1 MPDVSPPDASP
12 PVASPPVLRFAPSP
26 TGLLHVGNARTALL
40 NALIARRRGGTF
52 ILRLDDTDAAR
63 SRAEF
68 ADAIAA
74 DLDWL
79 GIPPDIRVRQSDRLG
94 LYAEAA
100 ERLKAAGRLY
110 PCYESEEELDLKR
123 KLQRA
128 RGLPP
133 VYDRAALRLTEAE
146 RSRFAA
152 EGRAPHWRFLLAHRD
167 VAWDDGVRGPQR
179 VDTASLSD
187 PVLVRADGSFLY
199 TLPSVV
205 DDIALGVTQ
214 VVRGEDHV
222 TNTAVQIEIIEALGG
237 TPPLFAHHNLL
248 TLPSG
253 EGLSKRLGH
262 LSLSAL
268 RADGIEPLALAAAAV
283 LVGTAHAVQPVASL
297 DELAAVVD
305 LASISRAPA
314 RFDPQELA
322 GLTARTLHAM
332 PFAAARAR
340 LLAQG
345 IEGGEAFWLAVRGNL
360 ARFEDAAHWWRVC
373 RQPLANA
380 AAPEDAAF
388 LADAAALLPPEPWG
402 EATYGAWIAALK
414 AASGRSGKALFQ
426 PLRRALTG
434 ADKGPELAGLLP
446 LMGRARVDLRL
457 RGSEKPL

>member
-1 MPDVSPPDASP
+1 MSD
-12 PVASPPVLRFAPSP
+12 ASPPVLRFAPSP

-74 DLDWL
+74 DLAWL
-79 GIPPDIRVRQSDRLG
+79 GIPPDLSLRQSDRLA
-94 LYAEAA
+94 LYADAA
-100 ERLKAAGRLY
+100 GRLTAAGRLY
-110 PCYESEEELDLKR
+110 ACYESEEELDLKR

-133 VYDRAALRLTEAE
+133 VYDRAGLRLTEAE
-146 RSRFAA
+146 RARYAA
-152 EGRAPHWRFLLAHRD
+152 EGRAPHWRFLLSQRE
-167 VAWDDGVRGPQR
+167 VAWNDGVRGPQQ

-205 DDIALGVTQ
+205 DDMALGVTQ

-268 RADGIEPLALAAAAV
+268 RAEGIEALAVAAAAV
-283 LVGTAHAVQPVASL
+283 LVGTARPVQAVASL
-297 DELAAVVD
+297 DDLAALVD
-305 LASISRAPA
+305 LSDISRAPA
-314 RFDPQELA
+314 RFDPQDLA
-322 GLTARTLHAM
+322 SLSARTLHLM
-332 PFAAARAR
+332 PFAAARPR

-345 IEGGEAFWLAVRGNL
+345 IDADEAFWLAVRGNL
-360 ARFEDAAHWWRVC
+360 LRFEDAAHWWRVC
-373 RQPLANA
+373 HAPLAAAAA
-380 AAPEDAAF
+380 AAPEDVGF
-388 LADAAALLPPEPWG
+388 LAAAAAALPAEPWDG
-402 EATYGAWIAALK
+402 STYGSWIAAIK
-414 AASGRSGKALFQ
+414 ATSGRGGKALFR

-434 ADKGPELAGLLP
+434 EDRGPELAGLLP
-446 LMGRARVDLRL
+446 LMGRARVDARL
-457 RGSEKPL
+457 RGMQEPL